1 MGRGPVQTPDGL
13 SGSAGRVEDDA
24 LPGPG
29 RPPPPAPGAA
39 RWRSTA
45 VGDLLARFGVLGVFL
60 LIVAFFAVLETDNF
74 LAGENLKSI
83 LTQSAAL
90 AVVAFGLTV
99 VLVMNEFDL
108 SFGAMAGLSG
118 AVAITLMGDGTDWRL
133 AIVVCVLVGI
143 AAGVANGVL
152 SAYLGAPSFVIT
164 LAIGTILTG
173 IEFTITDQQTLF
185 EGIPEAY
192 VNIGQGNFLGL
203 NVQVI
208 VALVL
213 FVATYLYLDHTEQGR
228 YMHAIGGNA
237 EAAYLTGIA
246 VRRLRLTGF
255 MIMGAAGAIAG
266 VLLSAQSANSSPNFG
281 APLLLPAFAAVFLG
295 STAFR
300 PGQFNVLGTLLGI
313 LFLAV
318 VQNGLTLMDATNAV
332 ISIVQGGVLVAAV
345 LVTVAGRR
353 GG

>member
-1 MGRGPVQTPDGL
+1 MTTATARIPAGL
-13 SGSAGRVEDDA
+13 SVSAGRV
-24 LPGPG
+24 
-29 RPPPPAPGAA
+29 
-39 RWRSTA
+39 
-45 VGDLLARFGVLGVFL
+45 LARFGVLGVFV
-60 LIVAFFAVLETDNF
+60 LIVLAFAVLETDNF

-118 AVAITLMGDGTDWRL
+118 AVAFTLIGVEGVDWRL
-133 AIVVCVLVGI
+133 AIVLCVLVGVV
-143 AAGVANGVL
+143 AGAANGIL

-164 LAIGTILTG
+164 LAVGTILTG
-173 IEFTITDQQTLF
+173 IEFTITNQQTLF
-185 EGIPEAY
+185 EGVPDAY
-192 VNIGQGNFLGL
+192 IQIGQGNFLGL
-203 NVQVI
+203 NIQVI
-208 VALVL
+208 VAIVL
-213 FVATYLYLDHTEQGR
+213 FVATYLYLEHTEQGR
-228 YMHAIGGNA
+228 YMHAIGGNP

-266 VLLSAQSANSSPNFG
+266 ILLSAQSANSSPNFG

-318 VQNGLTLMDATNAV
+318 LQNGLTLMDATTAV

-353 GG
+353 AA

>member
-1 MGRGPVQTPDGL
+1 MATAAARIPAGL
-13 SGSAGRVEDDA
+13 SPS
-24 LPGPG
+24 
-29 RPPPPAPGAA
+29 AA
-39 RWRSTA
+39 RM
-45 VGDLLARFGVLGVFL
+45 LARFGVLGVFV
-60 LIVAFFAVLETDNF
+60 LIVLVFAVLETDNF
-74 LAGENLKSI
+74 LASENLKSI

-118 AVAITLMGDGTDWRL
+118 AVAFTLIGTEGVDWRL
-133 AIVVCVLVGI
+133 AIALCVLVGV
-143 AAGVANGVL
+143 AAGATNGIL
-152 SAYLGAPSFVIT
+152 SAYFGAPSFVIT
-164 LAIGTILTG
+164 LAVGTILTG
-173 IEFTITDQQTLF
+173 IEFTITGQQTLF
-185 EGIPEAY
+185 EGVPDAY
-192 VNIGQGNFLGL
+192 IQIGQGNFLGL
-203 NVQVI
+203 NIQVI
-208 VALVL
+208 VAIVL
-213 FVATYLYLDHTEQGR
+213 FVATYLYLEHTEQGR
-228 YMHAIGGNA
+228 YMHAIGGNP

-246 VRRLRLTGF
+246 VRRLRLIGF

-266 VLLSAQSANSSPNFG
+266 ILLSAQSANSSPNFG

-318 VQNGLTLMDATNAV
+318 LQNGLTLMDATTAV

-353 GG
+353 AA